1 MNMKNKNMMS
11 VKGKLMKGQ
20 RDGGSKREERLMTMV

>member
-1 MNMKNKNMMS
+1 MKNKNMS